1 MVETKS
7 RRSDG
12 EETKVSDDTDY
23 SSYRD
28 TRRRFDD
35 RAIASAYVS
44 KKNVSTRKNRLE
56 MQCIEQAL
64 EGLDSNSLVLDLPCG
79 SGRLEPM
86 FLQKGFH
93 VVAADFSRPMLDVAK
108 QYVETIPESSR
119 SASPALF
126 FSQQDI
132 LNTGFKDDTFD
143 AVVCN
148 RLFHH
153 YPEPDLRRA
162 VLRELKRICK
172 GRIIVSYYSNF
183 ALSALRFHL
192 SARLRRETP
201 LDRVPIWHS
210 VFEADIESAG
220 LRCEKQFPVR
230 FGVSPQ
236 TYLRL
241 VPHGTP

>member
-1 MVETKS
+1 MRE
-7 RRSDG
+7 
-12 EETKVSDDTDY
+12 DTDY

-35 RAIASAYVS
+35 RAIATAYVS

-64 EGLDSNSLVLDLPCG
+64 EGLKVDSLVLDLPCG

-86 FLQKGFH
+86 LLGKGFN

-108 QYVETIPESSR
+108 QHVEAAPPSSQG
-119 SASPALF
+119 ASQALY

-132 LNTGFKDDTFD
+132 LSTAFKDDTFD
-143 AVVCN
+143 AIVCN

-162 VLRELKRICK
+162 VFRELKRIC
-172 GRIIVSYYSNF
+172 RNRLIVSYYSNF

-192 SARLRRETP
+192 SARLRREVP
-201 LDRVPIWHS
+201 SDRVPIWYS
-210 VFEADIESAG
+210 VFKDDFESVG
-220 LRCEKQFPVR
+220 LRCVKQLPVR

-236 TYLRL
+236 TYLLL
-241 VPHGTP
+241 VPSGTS